1 MCHADPVS
9 CVTLTQLVVFLGVF
23 LLLTRC
29 LWPGHVCRGGPGRH
43 AKASLPIPT
52 LPALPKLSPPLPL
65 PLAVQESKR
74 VAELLSQ
81 LPADMDVER
90 MVAMTY
96 KVVLNAHVGKSE
108 CGVGWKE

>member
-1 MCHADPVS
+1 M
-9 CVTLTQLVVFLGVF
+9 
-23 LLLTRC
+23 
-29 LWPGHVCRGGPGRH
+29 
-43 AKASLPIPT
+43 
-52 LPALPKLSPPLPL
+52 

-108 CGVGWKE
+108 CGVGWKK

>member
-1 MCHADPVS
+1 M
-9 CVTLTQLVVFLGVF
+9 
-23 LLLTRC
+23 
-29 LWPGHVCRGGPGRH
+29 
-43 AKASLPIPT
+43 
-52 LPALPKLSPPLPL
+52 
-65 PLAVQESKR
+65 QESKR

-81 LPADMDVER
+81 LPTDMDVER